1 LADQEMPDLKA
12 PDRKVPDRK
21 IPDPKMEDLKTED
34 PIPNNQPAA
43 AASPHL
49 AVRVPRPLA
58 NQPSPTVNSIPS
70 AAPTVL
76 PHL

>member
-1 LADQEMPDLKA
+1 LADQEM

-21 IPDPKMEDLKTED
+21 MADRKMEDRKTED
-34 PIPNNQPAA
+34 PIPHNQPAA
-43 AASPHL
+43 TASPHL

-58 NQPSPTVNSIPS
+58 NQLSPTVNSIPS